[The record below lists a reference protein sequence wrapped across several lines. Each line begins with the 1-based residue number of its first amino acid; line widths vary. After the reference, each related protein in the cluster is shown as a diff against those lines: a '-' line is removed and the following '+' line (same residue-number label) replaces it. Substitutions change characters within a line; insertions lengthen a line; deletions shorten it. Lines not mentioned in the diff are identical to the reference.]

1 MTDFERKPSA
11 SSKSSLRS
19 RSSTSSDPNGWNN
32 QSGRIANGLKRVPSN
47 ESVYI
52 KKLFVSV
59 SGMTCASCVATI
71 EQNLKKKSGE

>member
-1 MTDFERKPSA
+1 MTDFERKPRA

-19 RSSTSSDPNGWNN
+19 RSSTSSDPNGWNK
-32 QSGRIANGLKRVPSN
+32 QSGRIANGLKRVPSI

-71 EQNLKKKSGE
+71 EQNLKKKPGE

>member
-19 RSSTSSDPNGWNN
+19 RSSNISDPNGWNN
-32 QSGRIANGLKRVPSN
+32 QNGRIANGLKRVPSN

-71 EQNLKKKSGE
+71 EQDLKKKPGE